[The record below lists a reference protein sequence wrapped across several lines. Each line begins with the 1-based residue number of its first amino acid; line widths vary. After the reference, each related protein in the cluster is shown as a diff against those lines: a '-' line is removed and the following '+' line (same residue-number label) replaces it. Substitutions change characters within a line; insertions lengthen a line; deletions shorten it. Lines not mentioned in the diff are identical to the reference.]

1 MNLDA
6 KAAGYIKA
14 LDPSMENIVK
24 NGGPDALPAL
34 LMCLEFLAQK
44 TAHTLRTRGISEAEC
59 ESLARRG
66 GMAFAALKGASEP
79 VHSIIKIVRG

>member
-24 NGGPDALPAL
+24 NGGPEALPAL

-44 TAHTLRTRGISEAEC
+44 AAHTLMQRGISDAEC
-59 ESLARRG
+59 LALARRG
-66 GMAFAALKGASEP
+66 SMAFAAIRGADSKP
-79 VHSIIKIVRG
+79 RIIAPGSYQ